1 MTFNITKQ
9 QVLDRLT
16 FDPAVHK
23 YVLDGM
29 QIPSVTQVIDPFL
42 PYANLPKDV
51 RETALLRGTRVHEL
65 THVYDTVD
73 TAVAIHVAKD
83 LRVNAYLLAWR
94 KFLRDVRPIFTNAE
108 MRLYHTLYRYAG
120 TLDRVAFIDGR
131 LCIIEIKTGGV
142 IDEYAMQTAAYQYAY
157 NEKQL
162 GNAAEARYVVQLK
175 ATGAYSLIEHKDK
188 DDFQAFT
195 AALTLGNWRMKH
207 GK

>member
-1 MTFNITKQ
+1 MFETPKQ
-9 QVLDRLT
+9 EVINRLT
-16 FDPAVHK
+16 FDPGVHK

-29 QIPSVTQVIDPFL
+29 RIPSVTQVIDPFL
-42 PYANLPKDV
+42 PYANMPKEV

-73 TAVAIHVAKD
+73 TTVAIQVAKE

-94 KFLRDVRPIFTNAE
+94 KFLRDVRPVFIEAE

-120 TLDRVAFIDGR
+120 TLDRVAMIDGR

-142 IDEYAMQTAAYQYAY
+142 IDEYAMQTAAYQEAY
-157 NEKQL
+157 NNCQL
-162 GNAAEARYVVQLK
+162 DDLATARYVVQLK
-175 ATGAYSLIEHKDK
+175 ATGSYSLIEHKDK
-188 DDFQAFT
+188 DDFQAFR